1 MIPSFL
7 VAPANSESQ
16 KVSIPDH
23 DLSSEG
29 FYQIEDSSLP
39 VTAELDRYLLREI
52 LEFGRG
58 NESSVTSTR
67 DFYIEL
73 FI

>member
-7 VAPANSESQ
+7 VVPANSECQ

-39 VTAELDRYLLREI
+39 VTAELDRCLLHEI

-58 NESSVTSTR
+58 NKSSVTSTR
-67 DFYIEL
+67 DC
-73 FI
+73 